1 MLKQATEQIENVV
14 KSQEK
19 SEPVPATI
27 LETREPR
34 ETEPMQMQTSGLQ
47 PTDDCEPDSP
57 VYPQD
62 KQALITAELSQL
74 SVSVSL
80 DL

>member
-1 MLKQATEQIENVV
+1 MLNQATEQIENVV
-14 KSQEK
+14 KRQQK

-27 LETREPR
+27 LETR

-57 VYPQD
+57 VYTQD